1 MDIQIILIFSYIL
14 FFLKVLPNIK
24 LPQFNNSNT
33 KFLRGV
39 DYNDELI
46 KVENQIT
53 TEIYNVISTVDDKN
67 YHEFYIN
74 CLPYLNNETC
84 DEYMHIKYNMS
95 LNEQEF
101 YVVDF
106 MYDIFNKNITIMQ
119 TDTDIC
125 CNLYMV
131 YW

>member
-1 MDIQIILIFSYIL
+1 
-14 FFLKVLPNIK
+14 
-24 LPQFNNSNT
+24 
-33 KFLRGV
+33 
-39 DYNDELI
+39 
-46 KVENQIT
+46 
-53 TEIYNVISTVDDKN
+53 
-67 YHEFYIN
+67 
-74 CLPYLNNETC
+74 
-84 DEYMHIKYNMS
+84 MHIKYNMS